1 MASEVQYTNI
11 DEVVRNL
18 LISEGK
24 DTEHDYMRYYQLGLN
39 GLKELSFDV
48 LQEVRTAKIE
58 INPNTHS
65 IELPLDFVNYTK
77 IGLCQD
83 GRVSWMAEDKTMC
96 LPGSFDYEQAD
107 TPTLT
112 ESIETE
118 VVNLYRTYNEDT
130 DQYIGINSTDIWSVF
145 PGFEKLNF
153 FDVNLGAGIR
163 NVNSGGTHGA
173 KAAITAANGLSED
186 LISGNK
192 YKISFFLNGITDA
205 DNVLNNNVRI
215 NLINQNGFVA
225 HIVDNEFPENPIQF
239 SYEFI
244 AEEGIATSYLLL
256 LTNMQ
261 TGEMVNISKLRVD
274 RIDEEIT
281 ITESFDNPIP
291 GATGSVSN
299 LTNENINNDLTND
312 YNNSLGRKFGQ
323 GGGQNKNGYYRIDK
337 ENNSIYFSS
346 DVTGDVIVEY
356 ISDGST
362 MIAKE
367 KSKGANQIK
376 TTDENGNTIVST
388 NPEDI
393 GSINQREFRINVFA
407 VEALMAY
414 IYWQSIQ
421 RRRGIN
427 MNEKVLARREFY
439 NQKRLAKSRLMSFT
453 IEEALVAGRKGFKQ
467 SPKH

>member
-130 DQYIGINSTDIWSVF
+130 DQYIGVTSADFWSVY
-145 PGFEKLNF
+145 PGFEKLSF

-244 AEEGIATSYLLL
+244 AEESIATTYVLL

-367 KSKGANQIK
+367 KSKGANQIE

>member
-58 INPNTHS
+58 INHNTHS

-130 DQYIGINSTDIWSVF
+130 DQYIAINSADFWSVY
-145 PGFEKLNF
+145 PGFTIVNF
-153 FDVNLGAGIR
+153 AEVNLGAGIT

-205 DNVLNNNVRI
+205 DNVLNNGVRI

-225 HIVDNEFPENPIQF
+225 HIVNNEFPENPIHF

-244 AEEGIATSYLLL
+244 AEESIATTYVLL

-367 KSKGANQIK
+367 KSKGANEIK

>member
-130 DQYIGINSTDIWSVF
+130 DQYIGINSTDFWSVF

-205 DNVLNNNVRI
+205 DNVLNNGVRI

-244 AEEGIATSYLLL
+244 AEESIATTYVLL

-274 RIDEEIT
+274 RIDEDIT

>member
-130 DQYIGINSTDIWSVF
+130 DQYIGINSTDFWSVF

-244 AEEGIATSYLLL
+244 AEESIATTYVLL

>member
-58 INPNTHS
+58 INHNTHS

-130 DQYIGINSTDIWSVF
+130 DQYIAIDSADFWSGF
-145 PGFEKLNF
+145 PGFTIVDFAE
-153 FDVNLGAGIR
+153 VNLGAGIK

-186 LISGNK
+186 LIAGNK

-205 DNVLNNNVRI
+205 DNVLNNGVRI

-225 HIVDNEFPENPIQF
+225 HIVNNEFPENPTQF

-244 AEEGIATSYLLL
+244 AEEGIATTYLLL

-274 RIDEEIT
+274 RIDEDIT

-393 GSINQREFRINVFA
+393 GNINQREFRINVFA

>member
-130 DQYIGINSTDIWSVF
+130 DQYIGINSTDFWSVF

-205 DNVLNNNVRI
+205 DNVLNNGVRI

-225 HIVDNEFPENPIQF
+225 HIVNNEFPENPIHF

-244 AEEGIATSYLLL
+244 AEESIATTYVLL

-367 KSKGANQIK
+367 KSKGANQIE

>member
-130 DQYIGINSTDIWSVF
+130 DQYIGINSTDFWSVF

-244 AEEGIATSYLLL
+244 AEESIATTYVLL

-367 KSKGANQIK
+367 KSKGANQIE

>member
-118 VVNLYRTYNEDT
+118 VVNLYRQYNEDT
-130 DQYIGINSTDIWSVF
+130 NTFYANPYNFWSVF
-145 PGFEKLNF
+145 PGFEKFNTF
-153 FDVNLGAGIR
+153 FDGYMGAGIR

-173 KAAITAANGLSED
+173 KAAITVANGLSED

-192 YKISFFLNGITDA
+192 YKISFVLKGLSGA
-205 DNVLNNNVRI
+205 DNVLNNGVRI

-225 HIVDNEFPENPIQF
+225 HIVDNEFPENHTQF

-244 AEEGIATSYLLL
+244 AEEGIATSYILL

-261 TGEMVNISKLRVD
+261 TGEYVHISKLRVD
-274 RIDEEIT
+274 RIDEDII

>member
-58 INPNTHS
+58 INHNTHS

-130 DQYIGINSTDIWSVF
+130 DQYIAIDSADFWSGF
-145 PGFEKLNF
+145 PGFTIVDFAE
-153 FDVNLGAGIR
+153 VNLGAGIK

-173 KAAITAANGLSED
+173 KAVITAANGLSED
-186 LISGNK
+186 LIAGNK

-205 DNVLNNNVRI
+205 DNVLNNGVRI

-225 HIVDNEFPENPIQF
+225 HIVNNEFPENPTQF

-244 AEEGIATSYLLL
+244 AEEGIATTYLLL

-274 RIDEEIT
+274 RIDEDIT

>member
-1 MASEVQYTNI
+1 M
-11 DEVVRNL
+11 
-18 LISEGK
+18 
-24 DTEHDYMRYYQLGLN
+24 
-39 GLKELSFDV
+39 
-48 LQEVRTAKIE
+48 
-58 INPNTHS
+58 
-65 IELPLDFVNYTK
+65 
-77 IGLCQD
+77 
-83 GRVSWMAEDKTMC
+83 
-96 LPGSFDYEQAD
+96 
-107 TPTLT
+107 
-112 ESIETE
+112 
-118 VVNLYRTYNEDT
+118 
-130 DQYIGINSTDIWSVF
+130 
-145 PGFEKLNF
+145 
-153 FDVNLGAGIR
+153 NLGAGIR

-244 AEEGIATSYLLL
+244 AEESIATTYVLL

>member
-130 DQYIGINSTDIWSVF
+130 DQYIGINSTDFWSVF

-244 AEEGIATSYLLL
+244 AEERIATSYLLL

-367 KSKGANQIK
+367 KSKGANQIE

>member
-130 DQYIGINSTDIWSVF
+130 DQYIGVTSADFWSVY
-145 PGFEKLNF
+145 PGFTIVNF
-153 FDVNLGAGIR
+153 AEVNLGAGIK

-173 KAAITAANGLSED
+173 KAAITVANGLSED

-239 SYEFI
+239 SHEFI
-244 AEEGIATSYLLL
+244 AEEGIATSYVLL

>member
-130 DQYIGINSTDIWSVF
+130 DQYIGVTSADFWSVY
-145 PGFEKLNF
+145 PGFTIVNF
-153 FDVNLGAGIR
+153 AEVNLGAGIK

-239 SYEFI
+239 SHEFI
-244 AEEGIATSYLLL
+244 AEEGIATSYVLL

-261 TGEMVNISKLRVD
+261 TGEYVHISKLRVD

>member
-130 DQYIGINSTDIWSVF
+130 DQYIAINSADFWSVY
-145 PGFEKLNF
+145 PGFTIVNF
-153 FDVNLGAGIR
+153 AEVNLGAGIT

-205 DNVLNNNVRI
+205 DNVLNNGVRI

-225 HIVDNEFPENPIQF
+225 HIVNNEFPENPIHF

-244 AEEGIATSYLLL
+244 AEESIATTYVLL

>member
-130 DQYIGINSTDIWSVF
+130 DQYIGINSADFWSVF

-205 DNVLNNNVRI
+205 DNVLNNGVRI

-225 HIVDNEFPENPIQF
+225 HIVNNEFPENPIHF

-244 AEEGIATSYLLL
+244 AEESIATTYVLL

>member
-130 DQYIGINSTDIWSVF
+130 DQYIGVTSADFWSVY
-145 PGFEKLNF
+145 PGFTIVNF
-153 FDVNLGAGIR
+153 AEVNLGAGIK

-239 SYEFI
+239 SHEFI
-244 AEEGIATSYLLL
+244 AEEGIATSYVLL